1 MHKSSRFLFPFL
13 AISIV
18 LIVTLACGGT
28 ADVSPTNTA
37 PSQGEISPPSEN
49 QQQPTNPSQPT
60 NTQKP
65 TNTPKPTPIPPT
77 PTPLP
82 IGLSRSNPYPKSE
95 LVNASNWDINVVDMV
110 RGDAAWQAIQAANQ
124 FNDPATDGMEY
135 LLVKIHAKC
144 TYADSDEHS
153 IGRFDFDLTGDHL
166 IRYSPASVVT
176 PDPALDAKLY
186 KDGETEGWVPFA
198 VGTGEG
204 NLILI
209 FDELMSF
216 DENSSRFIALDEG
229 ASVTVPPELSGIVP
243 TDLGKTRSA
252 PAAFEDTIVT
262 EDWQVNF
269 LEVVRG
275 EAAWTMVQSANQF
288 NDPPADG
295 MEYVAIRVHAKYI
308 GTVDKTE
315 QIYGAY
321 FRTTGSENVVYDNP
335 SVVDP
340 EPAFDATLYPGGESE
355 GWVILQVAQGET
367 SVMAI
372 FEPLFSFS
380 DTDKRFIALED
391 GASGTVPPELSEI
404 VPTDLGKDRSAPAP
418 FGDTIVTEDWQ
429 VNFQEVVRGDA
440 AWTMVQVANQFNDP
454 PADGM
459 EYIALRVHAKYIG
472 TDDKTE
478 QMNGSYFKTTGN
490 ANIVYDNPSVVDP
503 EPAFDATL
511 YPGGEVDGWVVLQVE
526 KGETG
531 IMAIFE
537 PLFSFTS
544 TDKRFM
550 SLE

>member
-1 MHKSSRFLFPFL
+1 MHNSSKNLIPFL
-13 AISIV
+13 ILSVVIV
-18 LIVTLACGGT
+18 LSLACGGT
-28 ADVSPTNTA
+28 NTVNPTSPAITQA
-37 PSQGEISPPSEN
+37 VQSSQSGNQPQPTSPP
-49 QQQPTNPSQPT
+49 Q
-60 NTQKP
+60 P

-77 PTPLP
+77 PTPAP
-82 IGLSRSNPYPKSE
+82 IGQSRSNPYPKTE
-95 LVNASNWDINVVDMV
+95 IVTAPNWDIQVLDMV
-110 RGDAAWQAIQAANQ
+110 RGDAAWQAIQTTNQ
-124 FNDPATDGMEY
+124 FNDPAPDGMEY

-153 IGRFDFDLTGDHL
+153 IGGSDFDLTGDHL
-166 IRYSPASVVT
+166 VRYSQASVVE

-186 KDGETEGWVPFA
+186 TDGETEGWVSFA
-198 VGTGEG
+198 VGKGEG

-229 ASVTVPPELSGIVP
+229 ASVIMSPELSEIMP
-243 TDLGKTRSA
+243 TDLGKDRSA
-252 PAAFEDTIVT
+252 PAPFEDNIVT

-275 EAAWTMVQSANQF
+275 EAAWTMVQAANQF

-295 MEYVAIRVHAKYI
+295 MEYVVLRVHAKYI

-315 QIYGAY
+315 QIDGSY
-321 FRTTGSENVVYDNP
+321 FRTTGSANVVYDNP

-340 EPAFDATLYPGGESE
+340 EPAFDATLYPGGEAE
-355 GWVILQVAQGET
+355 GWVVLQVAQGET

-380 DTDKRFIALED
+380 GEDKRFIALEE
-391 GASGTVPPELSEI
+391 GASVTVPPELSGI

-418 FGDTIVTEDWQ
+418 LGDIIVTEDWQ
-429 VNFQEVVRGDA
+429 INFLEVVSGDA
-440 AWTMVQVANQFNDP
+440 AWTMVQAANQFNDP

-459 EYIALRVHAKYIG
+459 EYVAFRVHAKYIG

-478 QMNGSYFKTTGN
+478 QIDGSYFNTTGS
-490 ANIVYDNPSVVDP
+490 ANVVYDNPSVVDP

-511 YPGGEVDGWVVLQVE
+511 YPGGEVEGWVVLQVAN
-526 KGETG
+526 GETG
-531 IMAIFE
+531 ITAIFE